1 MIARPALAYGAVS
14 AICLT
19 LHNAVMIGGDK
30 FGWPYLASILVS
42 FALSAT
48 IGYVLHS
55 IATFGEAISMQRFLR
70 YAIAMSANIPLAF
83 IAIWIWH
90 DLFGLAMV
98 WASPVATICMIAINY
113 VLSRWAI
120 RPHSTRII

>member
-1 MIARPALAYGAVS
+1 MIARPAFAYGAVS

-30 FGWPYLASILVS
+30 FGWPYLVSILVS
-42 FALSAT
+42 FGLSVT
-48 IGYVLHS
+48 TGYVLHS
-55 IATFGEAISMQRFLR
+55 LATFGVPFSMQRFLR
-70 YAIAMSANIPLAF
+70 YAIAMSANIPLVF
-83 IAIWIWH
+83 ITIWIWH

-98 WASPVATICMIAINY
+98 WASPIATICMIAVNF

-120 RPHSTRII
+120 RPQSTRMT